1 MTPSDERSQAT
12 PEVVATIRA
21 ELERTLLGVRRYTLR
36 EVADLAGLESTRV
49 RQLWQALGFTVDS
62 DPGAVMFTDGDLG
75 ALRNIAAILGS
86 GAVDPS
92 AEISAARSLGQ
103 SMSRLSEWQFALLSS
118 HVVSQLSTAYGTA
131 STPPED
137 EEIRE
142 FVDDILRR
150 VANRAE
156 SLQGYMWRRHL
167 VATTNRTA
175 VRAQGEGD
183 AQTRPLVVGFAD
195 MVGYTQLTR
204 RIDADE
210 LNVLLD
216 HFEAAVSGV
225 ITRHAGWV
233 IKTVGDEVM
242 FASEDAVD
250 AARIA
255 LELQEAFAAF
265 EDTPA
270 LRIGLASGP
279 ALARFG
285 DLFGSVVN
293 IAARLTGAARPGS
306 VLVDEQL
313 AEALEGH
320 DEFRLHAVRNLRVKD
335 FRHSRAYVLRP
346 SQHPSGDARNET
358 RPPLAGSTAPAD
370 PAA

>member
-36 EVADLAGLESTRV
+36 EVADLAGLEPTRV
-49 RQLWQALGFTVDS
+49 RQLWQALGFTVDP

-175 VRAQGEGD
+175 VRAQGD

-255 LELQEAFAAF
+255 LELQQAFAAF

-313 AEALEGH
+313 AEALEDH
-320 DEFRLHAVRNLRVKD
+320 DEFRLHVVRNVRVKD

-346 SQHPSGDARNET
+346 PRHRSKDARNENG
-358 RPPLAGSTAPAD
+358 PSPAGSAAPPD